1 MNQLYTQSPP
11 LMPTE
16 HTGIG
21 GRTVRLLT
29 RWLGMT
35 AGIFILISTLWGS
48 SAQAQNRPFITRWD
62 LSKPGNGPTTLSFVC
77 YTAPGETVSYTW
89 QQVGGSASGSGT
101 ITNNLVNILGLPAGI
116 ILDVSIDPTH
126 LQRIYV
132 AGEYHFNRLT
142 EIRQWGDVAWTSM
155 QNAFSQ
161 CSNMT
166 LTATDVPNLAGVTNI
181 SAMFRGCS
189 SFNQALPEGF
199 DPSNVTSMSFMFF
212 GCTAYD
218 KALPNS
224 FNTSKVTNMTGM
236 FSGCTAYDK
245 ALPSSFNTSNVTSM
259 TLMFDGCSAY
269 NQALPNSFNTS
280 EVTDMSGMFR
290 NCSKFNQSV
299 SNFSTENVANMA
311 FMFEGCA
318 AFNQSLATFKL
329 NDKVNLANF
338 LNNSGLSVANYD
350 ATLKAFNA
358 QSVTGRTMDA
368 TGLQYCEAE
377 ADRANLVKS
386 TAEGGKGWTITDGG
400 KAESCAVAAT
410 PTITVTGTLEPFLAC
425 SGEPSRQQK
434 FKVSG
439 SDLTGAITVFVAS
452 GVEVSTASSISNF
465 GSSVTLTPVN
475 GSVNATIFVRSPA
488 STVPANGG
496 SSTSGSISVT
506 SSGAESKSVQ
516 FRASTEPFPS
526 ITLRSIAN
534 VSTTATSFRIP
545 FTDLTSADQYS
556 IVAGPLTSNTTPMPN
571 FSAVTNEAFPEGSLR
586 VPIPASAAGTYDFIL
601 TVSSTSTGCV
611 SAEVPFTLTV
621 EAPPAPVGRPFIT
634 RWDLSKP
641 GSAVSGGT
649 TSLVIGVATALGQNV
664 SYTWQQVG
672 GSASGSGTFTGSS
685 LNIKD
690 LPEGIILDLSIDPTH
705 FQRFAIG
712 IGSFNPQRLTE
723 IRQWGDVAWT
733 SMASAFVGCSNML
746 LTATDIPNLTGVT
759 DMSNMFSYCSS
770 FNQAL
775 PEGFNTSNVTNMFA
789 MFNGCT
795 IYDQPLPSS
804 FNTANVTD
812 MGHMFRQCSRYN
824 QTLPNSFNTEKVT
837 NMHRMFEECFAYDKA
852 LPSSFNTANVT
863 DMSYMFRRCSA
874 YNKALPSGF
883 TTAAVTNMTVM
894 FGSCTVFDQSV
905 SNFNTE
911 KVTSMFLMFSNCAA
925 FNQSVSN
932 FNTEKVTDMSGMF
945 FGCQAFN
952 QSLANFKLNPEVK
965 LTEFLNRSGL
975 SVANYDATLK
985 AFNAQSVTGRT
996 MGATGLQYCE
1006 AEADRTNL
1014 VKSTAEGGKG
1024 WTITDGGKVESC
1036 AVAATPT
1043 ITVTGTLEPF
1053 LACSGEPSRQQKFKV
1068 SGSDLTGAITVFV
1081 ASGVEVSTASSI
1093 SNFGSSVTL
1102 TPVNGSVNAT
1112 IFVRSPASTVPANG
1126 GSSTSGS
1133 ISVTSSG
1140 AESKSVQFRAST
1152 EPFPSITLR
1161 SIANVSTTATS
1172 FRIPFTDLTSADQY
1186 SIVAGPLT
1194 SNTTPMPNFS
1204 AVTNEAF
1211 PEGSLRVPIPASA
1224 AGTYDFILTV
1234 SSTSTGCV
1242 SAEVPFTLTVEAPPA
1257 PVGRPFITRWDL
1269 SKPGSAVSGGTTSL
1283 VIGVATAL
1291 GQNVSYTWQQVGG
1304 SASGSGTF
1312 TGSSLNIKDL
1322 PEGIILDLSIDPTHF
1337 QRFAIGIGSFNPQR
1351 LTEIR
1356 QWGDVAWTSM
1366 ASAFV
1371 GCSNMLLTATDI
1383 PNLTGV
1389 TDMSNM
1395 FSYCSSFNQALPEG
1409 FNTSNVTN
1417 MFAMF
1422 NGCTIYD
1429 QPLPSSFNTAN
1440 VTDMG
1445 HMFRQCSRYNQTL
1458 PNSFNTEKVTNMHRM
1473 FEECFAYDKALP
1485 SSFNT
1490 ANVTDMSYMFRRC
1503 SAYNKALPSGFTT
1516 AAVTN
1521 MTVMFGSC
1529 TVFDQSVSNFN
1540 TEKVTSMFLMFSNCA
1555 AFNQSVSNFNTEKV
1569 TDMSGMFF
1577 GCQAFNQ
1584 SLANFKLNPEV
1595 KLTEFLNRSGLSV
1608 ANYDATLKAF
1618 NAQSV
1623 TGRTMGATG
1632 LQYCE
1637 AEADRT
1643 NLVKSTV
1650 EGGKGWTITDGG
1662 IGCAITPS
1670 GGTVAGSTTVCSGT
1684 NSTLLT
1690 LSGNTGNVVGWQSS
1704 TTEDFTNPTNIVNTT
1719 TSLTA
1724 TNLTQTT
1731 YYRAVVI
1738 NTGSA
1743 GSRVS
1748 ASVIYSTV
1756 ATITVSPVSVG
1767 GTVSGGT
1774 TVVAGVNSTTLTLSG
1789 HTGSV
1794 VKWQSSTSSE
1804 FTNPVDMAN
1813 TTTSLTVT
1821 NLTQTTHY
1829 RAVVKSGACP
1839 EAFSS
1844 VATISLEV
1852 ISAGNCTEAN
1862 PQCSGNQFEIAKFTL
1877 SVPSSGSRTLTLSY
1891 RAVEGNSTGRIRING
1906 GSWQTFTLPQTAINA
1921 SFVTVS
1927 IGSYSLQKGSN
1938 SIELASG
1945 VGYLC
1950 FRQLC
1955 AEGSTSSCDFTVLG
1969 SPSVL
1974 TAAPRANVTLSVG
1987 CTGSGCSGLSYQW
2000 SGNGASCASANCVLQ
2015 APTTAGSY
2023 TYTVTASKDGC
2034 TPQTATVTLTVQ
2046 EQAPAGSTLSLGDQC
2061 TGNSQEIRSYS
2072 LTSTGGTFPFSL
2084 TYRSLEGNALGRIRI
2099 NGGSWQVFSL
2109 PQTPANQSFATVA
2122 IGSYALINGTNTIEF
2137 ASGERYFCLRQLSL
2151 EGVINT
2157 LDCNFSIFG
2166 NPSVMSIAPGGIL
2179 RLNAGCSGTG
2189 CSGISYQW
2197 SGNGAT
2203 CAAAECTVQAPT
2215 TAGEYTYTVTASKQG
2230 CNTTSTATVTVR
2242 VVLDVNPGVCLA
2254 LGDQCSGNSQEIRSY
2269 SLSAAAAGSYPL
2281 RLSYRS
2287 HEGATQG
2294 RIRINGGSWQSFV
2307 LPQTPTNLSFAS
2319 VDIGSY
2325 ALLNGSNS
2333 IELATGGLYMC
2344 FRELCL
2350 DAPSQNPNCGFTVKG
2365 NPASLTV
2372 APGSTVTLNSTCSGS
2387 GCEGVS
2393 YQWSGNGATCAG
2405 TSCTVQAPTVAGS
2418 YTYTLTASKEGC
2430 SSQTTTVTVQV
2441 SAAVLP
2447 ERCVALGDQCSGNS
2461 QEIRSYSLSLT
2472 AAGSYPL
2479 SLTYRSHEGATQG
2492 RIRINGGSWQTFNL
2506 AQTPGDLSYVT
2517 AAIGNYTLN
2526 AGANSI
2532 ELATG
2537 ERFMCFRQLCA
2548 GDNES
2553 NVRRGV
2559 YESFELPVAL
2569 AMEVYPNPTSGQLTL
2584 RVRTSYSGAGV
2595 VEVLDLTGRSVQQQ
2609 AVTLDAGDNQLN
2621 LNVAS
2626 QPKGMYLLRVRDA
2639 AGRQGALRFIR
2650 Q

>member
-21 GRTVRLLT
+21 GRTLRLLT
-29 RWLGMT
+29 RWLGIT
-35 AGIFILISTLWGS
+35 AGVFLLISTLWGS

-166 LTATDVPNLAGVTNI
+166 LTATDVPNLAGVTNMN
-181 SAMFRGCS
+181 AMFRGCR

-199 DPSNVTSMSFMFF
+199 DPSNVTRMIE
-212 GCTAYD
+212 
-218 KALPNS
+218 
-224 FNTSKVTNMTGM
+224 M

-245 ALPSSFNTSNVTSM
+245 ALPSSFNTSNVT
-259 TLMFDGCSAY
+259 
-269 NQALPNSFNTS
+269 
-280 EVTDMSGMFR
+280 DMSGMFSGCTAYDKALPSSF
-290 NCSKFNQSV
+290 NTSKVTSMGGMFFGCSKFNQSV

-329 NDKVNLANF
+329 NDNVNLANF
-338 LNNSGLSVANYD
+338 LSNSGLSVANYD

-358 QSVTGRTMDA
+358 QNVTGRTMGA
-368 TGLQYCEAE
+368 AGLKYCDAE

-439 SDLTGAITVFVAS
+439 SDLTGDITVFVAS
-452 GVEVSTASSISNF
+452 GVEVSTTSLSNF
-465 GSSVTLTPVN
+465 GSSVTLTPEN

-556 IVAGPLTSNTTPMPN
+556 IVASPLTSNTTPMPN

-634 RWDLSKP
+634 RWDLSKT
-641 GSAVSGGT
+641 GSGVSGGT

-672 GSASGSGTFTGSS
+672 GSASGSGTFTGTTLEITGLPSGATIDLS
-685 LNIKD
+685 IAPANFQRINIKD
-690 LPEGIILDLSIDPTH
+690 GPD
-705 FQRFAIG
+705 R
-712 IGSFNPQRLTE
+712 QRLTE

-733 SMASAFVGCSNML
+733 SMQTAFQGCSNMI

-759 DMSNMFSYCSS
+759 NMAYMFSYCSS

-812 MGHMFRQCSRYN
+812 MGYMFRQCNRYN

-837 NMHRMFEECFAYDKA
+837 NMHRMFEGCFAYDKA

-863 DMSYMFRRCSA
+863 DMSYMFRMCSA

-883 TTAAVTNMTVM
+883 TTAAVTNMMGM
-894 FGSCTVFDQSV
+894 FGGCTVFDQSV

-932 FNTEKVTDMSGMF
+932 FNTEKVTDMRAMF
-945 FGCQAFN
+945 FNCTAFN
-952 QSLANFKLNPEVK
+952 QSLATFTLHPEVK
-965 LTEFLNRSGL
+965 LTELLN
-975 SVANYDATLK
+975 
-985 AFNAQSVTGRT
+985 
-996 MGATGLQYCE
+996 
-1006 AEADRTNL
+1006 
-1014 VKSTAEGGKG
+1014 
-1024 WTITDGGKVESC
+1024 
-1036 AVAATPT
+1036 
-1043 ITVTGTLEPF
+1043 
-1053 LACSGEPSRQQKFKV
+1053 
-1068 SGSDLTGAITVFV
+1068 
-1081 ASGVEVSTASSI
+1081 
-1093 SNFGSSVTL
+1093 
-1102 TPVNGSVNAT
+1102 
-1112 IFVRSPASTVPANG
+1112 
-1126 GSSTSGS
+1126 
-1133 ISVTSSG
+1133 
-1140 AESKSVQFRAST
+1140 
-1152 EPFPSITLR
+1152 
-1161 SIANVSTTATS
+1161 
-1172 FRIPFTDLTSADQY
+1172 
-1186 SIVAGPLT
+1186 
-1194 SNTTPMPNFS
+1194 NT
-1204 AVTNEAF
+1204 
-1211 PEGSLRVPIPASA
+1211 
-1224 AGTYDFILTV
+1224 
-1234 SSTSTGCV
+1234 
-1242 SAEVPFTLTVEAPPA
+1242 
-1257 PVGRPFITRWDL
+1257 
-1269 SKPGSAVSGGTTSL
+1269 
-1283 VIGVATAL
+1283 
-1291 GQNVSYTWQQVGG
+1291 
-1304 SASGSGTF
+1304 
-1312 TGSSLNIKDL
+1312 
-1322 PEGIILDLSIDPTHF
+1322 
-1337 QRFAIGIGSFNPQR
+1337 
-1351 LTEIR
+1351 
-1356 QWGDVAWTSM
+1356 
-1366 ASAFV
+1366 
-1371 GCSNMLLTATDI
+1371 
-1383 PNLTGV
+1383 
-1389 TDMSNM
+1389 
-1395 FSYCSSFNQALPEG
+1395 
-1409 FNTSNVTN
+1409 
-1417 MFAMF
+1417 
-1422 NGCTIYD
+1422 
-1429 QPLPSSFNTAN
+1429 
-1440 VTDMG
+1440 
-1445 HMFRQCSRYNQTL
+1445 
-1458 PNSFNTEKVTNMHRM
+1458 
-1473 FEECFAYDKALP
+1473 
-1485 SSFNT
+1485 
-1490 ANVTDMSYMFRRC
+1490 
-1503 SAYNKALPSGFTT
+1503 
-1516 AAVTN
+1516 
-1521 MTVMFGSC
+1521 
-1529 TVFDQSVSNFN
+1529 
-1540 TEKVTSMFLMFSNCA
+1540 
-1555 AFNQSVSNFNTEKV
+1555 
-1569 TDMSGMFF
+1569 
-1577 GCQAFNQ
+1577 
-1584 SLANFKLNPEV
+1584 
-1595 KLTEFLNRSGLSV
+1595 GLSV

-1670 GGTVAGSTTVCSGT
+1670 GGTVSGSTTVCSGTNSTLLTLSGNTGNVVGWQSSTTEDFTNPTNIVNTTTSLTATNLTQTTYYRAVVINTGSAGSRVSASVIYSTVATITVSPVSVGGSVGGSTSVIAGVNSTTLTLSGHTGSVVKWQSSTSSEFTNPVDIANTTTSLTATNLSQTTYYRAVVKSGECPEATSSVATITVQSASGGTVSGSTTVCSGT

-1774 TVVAGVNSTTLTLSG
+1774 TVAAATNSTTLTLSG

-1974 TAAPRANVTLSVG
+1974 TAAPGANVTLSVG

-2000 SGNGASCASANCVLQ
+2000 SGAGASCASANCVLQ

-2034 TPQTATVTLTVQ
+2034 TTQTATVTLTVQ

-2151 EGVINT
+2151 EGVTNT

-2179 RLNAGCSGTG
+2179 RLNASCSGTG

-2307 LPQTPTNLSFAS
+2307 LPQTPANLSFAS

-2405 TSCTVQAPTVAGS
+2405 TSCTVQAPTAAGS

-2461 QEIRSYSLSLT
+2461 QEIRLYSLSLT